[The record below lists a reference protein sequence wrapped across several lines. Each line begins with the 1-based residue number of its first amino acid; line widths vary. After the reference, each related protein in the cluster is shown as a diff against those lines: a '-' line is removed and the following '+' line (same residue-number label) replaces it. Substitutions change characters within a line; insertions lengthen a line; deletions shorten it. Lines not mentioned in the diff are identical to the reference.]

1 MDNKLCLGGPPC
13 VLTSLESGAG
23 LCLAESEVEI
33 HPSTTCCEPLFT
45 GFTGGLTLVR
55 KREKKVGVGGFEV
68 SGSRQQRG
76 KKTKKKTKPQCAK
89 WPLAIPRGRK
99 SSQEWTR
106 TSSGGHRQDL
116 GSHQPGS
123 TSLDSI
129 SNHSMSKF
137 PSSLNMLCLFLQP
150 YSGGSGAELL

>member
-33 HPSTTCCEPLFT
+33 HPSTTCCEAFFT

-55 KREKKVGVGGFEV
+55 KRGGKKRGGFEV

-76 KKTKKKTKPQCAK
+76 KKKTTTQCAK

-99 SSQEWTR
+99 SSAWLLAADGNLQWGPQSRIYGWIPPLIIT
-106 TSSGGHRQDL
+106 GA
-116 GSHQPGS
+116 
-123 TSLDSI
+123 
-129 SNHSMSKF
+129 N
-137 PSSLNMLCLFLQP
+137 FLH
-150 YSGGSGAELL
+150 L